1 MAIDMENPTGYTAP
15 GGVCD
20 YVWEVSHAAAD
31 RAGHEGTLPRPRR
44 ASRVPGGEAQR
55 DQDPRGGRRPGLVQD
70 HHRGEGEKMSG
81 VRRTPPGRS
90 RNVSRLDAGN
100 GLPMKDSAIKV
111 LNYLRQNRHRKV
123 SGVELGK
130 VVCTD
135 YRSRICELQRLGYV
149 ITKEFTKVG
158 KTRCKEFQLVL
169 EVQG

>member
-1 MAIDMENPTGYTAP
+1 
-15 GGVCD
+15 
-20 YVWEVSHAAAD
+20 
-31 RAGHEGTLPRPRR
+31 
-44 ASRVPGGEAQR
+44 
-55 DQDPRGGRRPGLVQD
+55 
-70 HHRGEGEKMSG
+70 
-81 VRRTPPGRS
+81 
-90 RNVSRLDAGN
+90 
-100 GLPMKDSAIKV
+100 MKDSAIKV